1 MHFKVFNVKQILCFT
16 VCLFMMVSISV
27 RRDGKL
33 LGKPLYSDSI
43 ENKVLPNS
51 NSIKTL
57 SDGTIVVNTTIIG
70 KDINGFGGN
79 VPLEIYIKADKI
91 IKIIPLKNSETPEF
105 FALASQLFGRWIN
118 KSVEDALAEK
128 DVDAISGA
136 TYSSKAIIAN
146 LHRGLEEV
154 QKTHPTVIKED
165 NAVFDFKY
173 IIGLIVILS
182 AAFVPLF
189 IHNKRLHMLQQILNV
204 TILGFWCGTFVSY
217 SSMVN
222 YLSNGM
228 NILKLLLPCLLLIIA
243 FLYPLF
249 GKKSYYCTNVCPF
262 GSLQELVGKS
272 VRYKIKLSKNVVKSL
287 TLFRRVLWAVLML
300 SVWTGIWSDWMGYEL
315 FTAFLFGSASWFVI
329 ALAILFVLLSTTV
342 TRPYCRFVCPTGTL
356 LKISQGQL

>member
-154 QKTHPTVIKED
+154 QKPT
-165 NAVFDFKY
+165 
-173 IIGLIVILS
+173 
-182 AAFVPLF
+182 
-189 IHNKRLHMLQQILNV
+189 LQL
-204 TILGFWCGTFVSY
+204 
-217 SSMVN
+217 
-222 YLSNGM
+222 
-228 NILKLLLPCLLLIIA
+228 
-243 FLYPLF
+243 
-249 GKKSYYCTNVCPF
+249 
-262 GSLQELVGKS
+262 
-272 VRYKIKLSKNVVKSL
+272 
-287 TLFRRVLWAVLML
+287 
-300 SVWTGIWSDWMGYEL
+300 
-315 FTAFLFGSASWFVI
+315 
-329 ALAILFVLLSTTV
+329 
-342 TRPYCRFVCPTGTL
+342 
-356 LKISQGQL
+356 

>member
-1 MHFKVFNVKQILCFT
+1 MGVYENLLPGKENALTPEYLTVKCHFSSVRMLQKQIE
-16 VCLFMMVSISV
+16 ME
-27 RRDGKL
+27 RRSGKV
-33 LGKPLYSDSI
+33 I
-43 ENKVLPNS
+43 
-51 NSIKTL
+51 L
-57 SDGTIVVNTTIIG
+57 SSAY
-70 KDINGFGGN
+70 
-79 VPLEIYIKADKI
+79 LA
-91 IKIIPLKNSETPEF
+91 ETPEF

-146 LHRGLEEV
+146 LHRGLEEF
-154 QKTHPTVIKED
+154 QKTHPTDIKED

-249 GKKSYYCTNVCPF
+249 GKKSYYCTIVCPF